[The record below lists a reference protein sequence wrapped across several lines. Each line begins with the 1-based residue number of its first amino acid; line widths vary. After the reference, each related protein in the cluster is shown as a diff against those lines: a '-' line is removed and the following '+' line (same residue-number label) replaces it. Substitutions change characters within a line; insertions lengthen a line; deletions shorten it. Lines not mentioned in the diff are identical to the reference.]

1 MKKFFKI
8 LFSSLGILLM
18 CLMIFGQVA
27 KMAMK
32 PSMDRAI
39 QHSEFARAIE
49 RADRDCPIPVAL
61 GKGAV
66 TGIKLEGSYVTYYL
80 SYDSDFMNVLS
91 GVNDEEKVKE
101 GILMCFLCINA
112 QGRNQGDLVMDLL
125 IKEDCGIKV
134 VVTKSATGR
143 FECSATVDEIKVLRD
158 RFRLNPHEALYNLLT
173 LSVESEK
180 ATLPM
185 DLGDGMI
192 MTDYSLNGDNIVVA
206 IEIDERQYSISDLI
220 ANKEYIKSSML
231 NEALNQPESKALLDL
246 CKVSHTGL
254 VYRYYGNHS
263 HKAFKIEFPSDEIRR
278 TVKTPSNV
286 NIQ

>member
-192 MTDYSLNGDNIVVA
+192 MTDYSLNGDNSVVA

>member
-1 MKKFFKI
+1 MKKFFEI